1 MGLEI
6 GRIDHDGLV
15 LCSFR
20 HSQALHHLDKDAL
33 VAPAFPAVIQGL
45 RRTIFPRR
53 ITPPEAVAIDEN
65 DAAQNTPIIDT
76 LAAMALGEI
85 GLKTGHLLLRQPEQI
100 THQSGSYPPV

>member
-65 DAAQNTPIIDT
+65 DAAQDTPIID
-76 LAAMALGEI
+76 AD
-85 GLKTGHLLLRQPEQI
+85 
-100 THQSGSYPPV
+100 SGNSPDGVPIKNRTPFRHEAGRDSDK